1 MVFYSFDAALGLLGK
16 LESSMGLENFPT
28 YRQEGAGKPDVPFL
42 PLSVGFL
49 LLVYVLETYLDF
61 RQHRRL
67 HATTP
72 PALLLDVLKTL
83 DEETVSKV
91 GFLAATG
98 GMQTFFGNIDLGY

>member
-1 MVFYSFDAALGLLGK
+1 MVFYSFDPALGLLGK
-16 LESSMGLENFPT
+16 LESCMGLENFPT
-28 YRQEGAGKPDVPFL
+28 YRQDGAGKPDVPFL
-42 PLSVGFL
+42 PLFVGFL

-91 GFLAATG
+91 GFFSAAG
-98 GMQTFFGNIDLGY
+98 GMQAFFGNTDLCY